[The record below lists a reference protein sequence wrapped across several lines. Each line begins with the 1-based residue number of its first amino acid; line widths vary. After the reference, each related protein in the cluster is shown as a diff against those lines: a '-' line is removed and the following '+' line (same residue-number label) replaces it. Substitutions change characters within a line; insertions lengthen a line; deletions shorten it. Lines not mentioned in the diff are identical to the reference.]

1 MPPQRE
7 EVPSCVLFGRPVS
20 VLFPRGLQYK
30 GESRLNP
37 VLGTAPRASQYAGQV
52 LLHPAVELRSEIK
65 YILPKEV
72 NFKAVFWFILCS
84 KCICTV
90 YSALFSTQWLREH
103 LYIVRR

>member
-1 MPPQRE
+1 M
-7 EVPSCVLFGRPVS
+7 
-20 VLFPRGLQYK
+20 LFPRGLQYK
-30 GESRLNP
+30 GERRLNP

-52 LLHPAVELRSEIK
+52 LLHSAVELRSEIT

-90 YSALFSTQWLREH
+90 YSALLSTQWLREH